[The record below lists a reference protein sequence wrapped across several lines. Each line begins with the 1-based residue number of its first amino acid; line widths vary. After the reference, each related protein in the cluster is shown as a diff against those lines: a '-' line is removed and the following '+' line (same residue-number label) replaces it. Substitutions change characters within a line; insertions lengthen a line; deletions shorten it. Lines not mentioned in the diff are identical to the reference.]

1 MPLRWKLFRIVC
13 ILQML
18 SASVFAIIGLINLF
32 KTGSFSA
39 IITILLFSLIFL
51 QTILAINILN
61 NNYPDSP
68 VTGKQKTNFNRLYL
82 LNFLF
87 LVFLFGFIFSE
98 YRQLH
103 SLSVLIGKSIFELPF
118 EFFIY
123 LITHLIILIFQ
134 FIILYGLYQLRRELY
149 FNFMKKQFDFEKD
162 QLR

>member
-32 KTGSFSA
+32 KSGGFSA
-39 IITILLFSLIFL
+39 IITILLFLLIFL

-61 NNYPDSP
+61 NNYPDTP
-68 VTGKQKTNFNRLYL
+68 VTGRQKTNFNWLYL

>member
-32 KTGSFSA
+32 KSGGFTA
-39 IITILLFSLIFL
+39 IITILLFLLIFL
-51 QTILAINILN
+51 QTILAITILN
-61 NNYPDSP
+61 NNFPDVP
-68 VTGKQKTNFNRLYL
+68 VMGKQKTNFNRLYL

-87 LVFLFGFIFSE
+87 LVFLFGIIFAE
-98 YRQLH
+98 YRQL
-103 SLSVLIGKSIFELPF
+103 SELAELISKPVYKLPF

-123 LITHLIILIFQ
+123 LITNVVILIFQ
-134 FIILYGLYQLRRELY
+134 FIILYGMYQLRRELY

-162 QLR
+162 QL

>member
-1 MPLRWKLFRIVC
+1 
-13 ILQML
+13 ML

-32 KTGSFSA
+32 KSGGFSA
-39 IITILLFSLIFL
+39 IITILLFLLIFL

-61 NNYPDSP
+61 NNYPDTP
-68 VTGKQKTNFNRLYL
+68 VTGRQKTNFNWLYL

>member
-32 KTGSFSA
+32 KSGGFSA

-61 NNYPDSP
+61 NNYPDTP
-68 VTGKQKTNFNRLYL
+68 VTGRQKTNFNRLYL

-149 FNFMKKQFDFEKD
+149 FNLMKKQFDFEKD